1 MEFELA
7 EEIKNNQELIVAAE
21 NLFKERQEKEDLIAS
36 LESKIEKIRHENN
49 EQINNLV
56 RRIFK
61 R

>member
-21 NLFKERQEKEDLIAS
+21 NLFKERQEKEDLIAA
-36 LESKIEKIRHENN
+36 LESKIEKIRRENN